1 MDRIIEVRVNG
12 DHVSKDSRYAGV
24 QYEANAKRLRISFD
38 EGWDNYAKKVTFW
51 DALGNNPTT
60 RTLTADLLEDLT
72 KSTRIYLCPI
82 PGEVMTEAGEIEF
95 AIDGWINGVRQRTV
109 GDKLSVKSSPY
120 DESAAESIDPTPSQ
134 AEQIQQQ
141 IDSMLDDISE
151 QAAIAY
157 ESAESAAKDAAIAAE
172 SGHKGEMAAQYAKEA
187 QESAA
192 SAASAAQRSE
202 DNAAS
207 ADEAM
212 QRAEAAAQSAA
223 ESEAFSRT
231 VVDTIKN
238 DTNAAKG
245 SAEEAHAAA
254 QTAIAAKEGILEA
267 QTNAQAYAQSAA
279 AHHAGAAQAKE
290 AAEQAARE
298 AQQIA
303 GGDFATPAYVDSKAQ
318 TAENNAKSYTDQKFS
333 SIPTPDASAQ
343 ISAHNSSSTSHQD
356 IRTKLNSKAELFLCT
371 TATKNAEI
379 EAAVNAGKIVM
390 MKYGNYMLQFSERI
404 SSTHHVFCTVLDG
417 QVKII
422 SCIEGGWYSSVSE
435 FIPADHAVNS
445 TTYGEGTDTL
455 YGHLKL
461 SDATDSTLNSYSG
474 GTAAT
479 PSAVKRAIEIAK
491 TASLPIGGGTLQGN
505 LTLSGLLILTEG
517 MHYGTSAQRPGAGI
531 KGRLWL
537 EEM

>member
-12 DHVSKDSRYAGV
+12 DHISKDSRYAGV
-24 QYEANAKRLRISFD
+24 QYEANAKRLRLSFD

-51 DALGNNPTT
+51 NALGGNPTT

-95 AIDGWINGVRQRTV
+95 AIDGWANGVRQRTV

-120 DESAAESIDPTPSQ
+120 DENAAASIDPTPSQ
-134 AEQIQQQ
+134 AEQLQQQ
-141 IDSMLDDISE
+141 IDSMLDEISE

-157 ESAESAAKDAAIAAE
+157 ESAESAAKDAAAAIE
-172 SGHKGEMAAQYAKEA
+172 SGNKGEMAAQYAKEA

-192 SAASAAQRSE
+192 IAVSAAS
-202 DNAAS
+202 S

-231 VVDTIKN
+231 VVDAVRN

-245 SAEEAHAAA
+245 SAEEAKAAA
-254 QTAIAAKEGILEA
+254 ATAVAAKEGIVEA
-267 QTNAQAYAQSAA
+267 EKNAHAYAQSAA

-298 AQQIA
+298 AQQVA
-303 GGDFATPAYVDSKAQ
+303 GGDFATPAYVAAAAQ
-318 TAENNAKSYTDQKFS
+318 AAENNAKSYTDQKFS
-333 SIPTPDASAQ
+333 SIPTPDVSAQ
-343 ISAHNSSSTSHQD
+343 ISAHDADDGAHQD
-356 IRTKLNSKAELFLCT
+356 IRASLMSKAEFFVCT

-390 MKYGNYMLQFSERI
+390 MKYGNYMLQYSERE
-404 SSTHHVFCTVLDG
+404 SSTHHVFCAAFEG
-417 QVKII
+417 QIRII
-422 SCIEGGWYSSVSE
+422 RCIDNGWYSSVSE
-435 FIPADHAVNS
+435 FVPTDHAASN
-445 TTYGEGTDTL
+445 TNYGEGTETL

-491 TASLPIGGGTLQGN
+491 AASLPIGGGTLQGK
-505 LTLSGLLILTEG
+505 LTLNGLLILTEG

-531 KGRLWL
+531 KGRVWL